1 MVLKSLAER
10 LGSAVLVVLVEEVVV
25 LQISPV
31 VGHHPLHFS
40 YSVVSRTSMV
50 HLITFLRAMTDTIR

>member
-10 LGSAVLVVLVEEVVV
+10 LGSAMLVVLVEEVMV
-25 LQISPV
+25 LVITV

>member
-10 LGSAVLVVLVEEVVV
+10 LGSAMLVVLAEEVMV
-25 LQISPV
+25 LLIPV

-40 YSVVSRTSMV
+40 YSVVSCTSMV

>member
-10 LGSAVLVVLVEEVVV
+10 LGSAMLVVSAEEVVV
-25 LQISPV
+25 LELRPV

-40 YSVVSRTSMV
+40 YSVVSCTSMV

>member
-1 MVLKSLAER
+1 MVLKSLAGR
-10 LGSAVLVVLVEEVVV
+10 LGPAKLVVLVEEVVV
-25 LQISPV
+25 LVIPV

>member
-1 MVLKSLAER
+1 MVLKSLAGR
-10 LGSAVLVVLVEEVVV
+10 LGSAMLVVLVEEVVV
-25 LQISPV
+25 LVIPV